1 MVSLKFL
8 FLFLFTFLYLCGSIA
23 KTMIKNI
30 ILDFGKVLVD
40 YDFKQFIDKI
50 IPNESDRHKFSCLVL
65 SPYWNNIFDK
75 EDKPFGTYIQELKAQ
90 FPSFEPYIDAFDKR
104 YQEIMTGEVPGMR
117 EVLTDLKQRGY
128 KLYGL
133 TNWCSKVYE
142 VMNTYPIFKLLD
154 GQVISC
160 EEHIIKPDAAIY
172 HRLLEKLNLKADEC
186 VFTDDREVNIIGA
199 TACGIKGIVFHNA
212 EQFKQE
218 LNTLL

>member
-1 MVSLKFL
+1 MMPHDLPFHI
-8 FLFLFTFLYLCGSIA
+8 FYPYL
-23 KTMIKNI
+23 MIKNI

-40 YDFKQFIDKI
+40 YDFPQFINKI
-50 IPNESDRHKFSCLVL
+50 IPNENDRHKFSCLVL

-75 EDKPFGTYIQELKAQ
+75 EDKPFGDYIHDLKQLYPQYEA
-90 FPSFEPYIDAFDKR
+90 YIDAFDKR
-104 YQEIMTGEVPGMR
+104 YQEIMTGEIPGMY

-142 VMNTYPIFKLLD
+142 VMETYPIFKLLD

-160 EEHIIKPDAAIY
+160 EEHLIKPDAALY

-186 VFTDDREVNIIGA
+186 IFTDDREVNIIGA
-199 TACGIKGIVFHNA
+199 EACGIKGIVFHNA
-212 EQFKQE
+212 AQFKQE

>member
-1 MVSLKFL
+1 MVSLK

-75 EDKPFGTYIQELKAQ
+75 EDKPFDEYIADLKQLYPQYA
-90 FPSFEPYIDAFDKR
+90 PYTDAFDKR
-104 YQEIMTGEVPGMR
+104 YQEIMTGEIPGMC
-117 EVLTDLKQRGY
+117 EVLADLKQRGY

-199 TACGIKGIVFHNA
+199 EACGIKGIVFHNA

-218 LNTLL
+218 LERLL